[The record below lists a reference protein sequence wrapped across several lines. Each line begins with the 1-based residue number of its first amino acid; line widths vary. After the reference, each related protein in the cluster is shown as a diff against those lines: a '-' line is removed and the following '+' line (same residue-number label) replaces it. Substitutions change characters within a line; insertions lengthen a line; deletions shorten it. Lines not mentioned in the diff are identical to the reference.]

1 MTYDVLEKEL
11 NSGKLE
17 PLYLIYGEEEY
28 LIDKALK
35 KIKKS
40 FGELLDGMNFIQIDE
55 ESVSD
60 IIENIE
66 SPAFGFDKKL
76 IIVRNSGLF
85 KKDGRKKAGSPIQ
98 EKIAT
103 YINENKSI
111 IEDMVTIVFC
121 EKEADKNNVFTAI
134 EKNGIVVECS
144 GLKPNQIIS
153 NLKKIAGMYKV
164 NLPDDVA
171 NYFIEIAGTSMQ
183 ELINEIRKLIEYAG
197 EGGTITKID
206 VDNLTTKQIE
216 GIIFDLTDNLG
227 AKKTDKAIE
236 VLDSLVYMR
245 EPLQKILVTLYNHF
259 KKLYFCSIAIN
270 NNQDVTRAL
279 NLKPNQMFLVTKYK
293 KQATLFKAQELRKLL
308 EELAN
313 LDYNYKIGGIDLDI
327 GLKSILCAYC

>member
-11 NSGKLE
+11 NSGKLQ

-55 ESVSD
+55 ESVGD

-98 EKIAT
+98 EKLAA

-121 EKEADKNNVFTAI
+121 EKEADKNNVFSAI
-134 EKNGIVVECS
+134 EKNGTIVECS

-197 EGGTITKID
+197 EGGTITKTD

-259 KKLYFCSIAIN
+259 KKLYFCSIAIK
-270 NNQDVTRAL
+270 NNQDVTKAL

-293 KQATLFKAQELRKLL
+293 KQAQLFKTQELRKLL

>member
-55 ESVSD
+55 ESVND

-66 SPAFGFDKKL
+66 SPAFGFDRKL

-171 NYFIEIAGTSMQ
+171 NYFLEIAGTSMQ

-197 EGGTITKID
+197 EGGTITKTD

-259 KKLYFCSIAIN
+259 KKLYFCSIAIK
-270 NNQDVTRAL
+270 NNQDVTKAL

-293 KQATLFKAQELRKLL
+293 KQATLFKTQELRKLL

-313 LDYNYKIGGIDLDI
+313 LDYNYKIGGIDLDV

>member
-1 MTYDVLEKEL
+1 MTYDNLEKEL
-11 NSGKLE
+11 NSGKLKS
-17 PLYLIYGEEEY
+17 LYLICGEEEY
-28 LIDKALK
+28 LIDKAIK
-35 KIKKS
+35 KIKKC
-40 FGELLDGMNFIQIDE
+40 FGELLEGMNYIQIDE

-85 KKDGRKKAGSPIQ
+85 KKDGRKKVGSPIQ

-121 EKEADKNNVFTAI
+121 EKEFDKNSVFSAI
-134 EKNGIVVECS
+134 EKNGCVIECN
-144 GLKPNQIIS
+144 GLKPNQIIE
-153 NLKKIAGMYKV
+153 NLRKIASMYKV
-164 NLPDDVA
+164 NFPDDVA

-197 EGGTITKID
+197 EGGTITKDD
-206 VDNLTTKQIE
+206 VYNLTTKQIE

-227 AKKTDKAIE
+227 AKKTDKAIA
-236 VLDSLVYMR
+236 VLDNLVYMK

-259 KKLYFCSIAIN
+259 KKLYFCNIAIK
-270 NNQDVTRAL
+270 NNQDVSKAL

-293 KQATLFKAQELRKLL
+293 KQATLFKIAELKKIL
-308 EELAN
+308 EDLAN
-313 LDYNYKIGGIDLDI
+313 LDYNYKTGGIDLDI